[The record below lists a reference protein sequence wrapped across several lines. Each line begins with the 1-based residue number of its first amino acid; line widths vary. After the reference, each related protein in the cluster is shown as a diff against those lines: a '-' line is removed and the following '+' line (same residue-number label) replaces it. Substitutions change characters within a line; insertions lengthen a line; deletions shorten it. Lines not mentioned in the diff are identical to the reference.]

1 MEGEVSAIPGWS
13 DFFVATAGVAG
24 ALAGLVF
31 VAISINLE
39 KIIKLPSAV
48 GRAGE
53 TLFVLAGVLAAALI
67 SLVPAQ
73 SAHHLGTILLC
84 AAIPVW
90 FLPVL
95 IQLRTFRKKHYQHI
109 LHVPFRATLHQIGTL
124 PLVLGALGLYGAL
137 GGFGIAWVA
146 AGCILAML
154 VAMFSAWV
162 LLVEIV
168 R

>member
-1 MEGEVSAIPGWS
+1 MEGNASAIPGWS
-13 DFFVATAGVAG
+13 DFFVASAGVAG
-24 ALAGLVF
+24 ALAGLAF
-31 VAISINLE
+31 VAVSINLE
-39 KIIKLPSAV
+39 RILKLPSAV

-53 TLFVLAGVLAAALI
+53 TLFVLAGVLSAALI

-73 SAHHLGTILLC
+73 SAHHLGTILLF
-84 AAIPVW
+84 AAVPVW
-90 FLPVL
+90 FLPML
-95 IQLRTFRKKHYQHI
+95 IQLRTFRKKNYQHI
-109 LHVPFRATLHQIGTL
+109 MHVPVRAMLHQIATL
-124 PLVLGALGLYGAL
+124 PLVLGALGLFGAID
-137 GGFGIAWVA
+137 GFGIAWVA

>member
-13 DFFVATAGVAG
+13 DFFVAAAGVAG

-31 VAISINLE
+31 VSLSINLE
-39 KIIKLPSAV
+39 RILKLPSAI

-53 TLFVLAGVLAAALI
+53 TLFVLAGVLAVALI
-67 SLVPAQ
+67 SIVPAQ
-73 SAHHLGTILLC
+73 SARHLGVILLF

-90 FLPVL
+90 FLPML
-95 IQLRTFRKKHYQHI
+95 TQLRTYRQRQYQHVAQV
-109 LHVPFRATLHQIGTL
+109 LLRAALHQFAML
-124 PLVLGALGLYGAL
+124 PIVLGALGLVGAID
-137 GGFGIAWVA
+137 GFGISGVA
-146 AGCILAML
+146 AGCIIAML

-162 LLVEIV
+162 LLVEIL

>member
-1 MEGEVSAIPGWS
+1 MDASAIPGWS

-24 ALAGLVF
+24 ALSGLLF
-31 VAISINLE
+31 VAISINLA
-39 KIIKLPSAV
+39 KIIELPSAA

-53 TLFVLAGVLAAALI
+53 TLLVLAGVLAAALI

-73 SAHHLGTILLC
+73 SAEHLGTILVC

-90 FLPVL
+90 LLPML
-95 IQLRTFRKKHYQHI
+95 IQIRTFRKRHYQHVM
-109 LHVPFRATLHQIGTL
+109 HVPFRATLHQIGTL
-124 PLVLGALGLYGAL
+124 PIVLGALGLVGAID
-137 GGFGIAWVA
+137 GFGIGWVA

-162 LLVEIV
+162 LLVEIL